1 MQLRVRLRKLNTK
14 FKRSDLTMKN
24 LLYAIANIWLLLS
37 PVLLLAHTN
46 SASFDRPLVFEPN
59 VGQAPPQVSWTARGQ
74 GYQLYLTKTG
84 ASIVLAE
91 PVPASPDSS
100 TNPKRGTRLQGL
112 PQARMSVVGMNLGG
126 SRPWNTVEGL
136 EPTGGVSNYLVGPQK
151 NWHKGIP
158 QYGRVQVK
166 DVYDGIDL
174 VFYGQGHDM
183 EYDFVVRPGGDPNQ
197 IRLAF
202 DGVDSMQVD
211 AKNGD
216 LVIKTKT
223 GSEMRQ
229 IQPRVYQQ
237 EANKKV
243 EVAGGY
249 QIMKNGQAAFRLAN
263 YDRHKS
269 LVVDPKVEFT
279 TFLEG
284 NGLDSTSGVAV
295 LADGTSY
302 VTGQTYSTDFPT
314 TTFWAVSK
322 VCPQNV
328 CPAYIFVTELSPLGT
343 VVGTTLIGG
352 SSTDLARGI
361 AVNADGVWVTGT
373 TNSPDFATNNDYS
386 LGIWNGFVAR
396 LPLDITRVDW
406 CVGFGGYGDGS
417 TYQGGNALAVD
428 ANDNVYVAGST
439 YSNNFPTSEFLA
451 TPHASKQKTF
461 GGVLDAFVVKIG
473 PYGNLGAGASTY
485 LGGAN
490 DDEAE
495 GIAVDST
502 GHAYVTGYTGSKNF
516 PVNAAPSHGSLANGG
531 TLAFITELSPD
542 LSSSVYSVVLG
553 GTKSVQN
560 SYPLDQGAAIVLD
573 STNEAYVAGTSCT
586 SDFPTNANSF
596 QQSPPSACM
605 PQTGPYDTSAFV
617 AKLSNTG
624 SLLYST
630 YLGGTN
636 GAVEAT
642 AIAIDSSKNIF
653 VAGVTTTGVFPGAT
667 PITLNPTAGFLTKF
681 HPKLYT
687 IDSSIFLGAAI
698 SSIAEFEPTLSIP
711 DPIDEALVVVPSIMT
726 TGYRYRPGSPSLD
739 GKYIDAFIVNVAYL
753 PNP

>member
-1 MQLRVRLRKLNTK
+1 
-14 FKRSDLTMKN
+14 MKN
-24 LLYAIANIWLLLS
+24 LLRAIVSGWVLLS
-37 PVLLLAHTN
+37 PALLVAAPN

-59 VGQAPPQVSWTARGQ
+59 VGQAPSQVSWTARGQ
-74 GYQLYLTKTG
+74 GYELYLTGSG

-91 PVPASPDSS
+91 PVPVSAADSS
-100 TNPKRGTRLQGL
+100 INSKPSVRPQGL
-112 PQARMSVVGMNLGG
+112 PKARMSVVGMNLGG
-126 SRPWNTVEGL
+126 SRPWNAVEGL
-136 EPTGGVSNYLVGPQK
+136 EPTGGISNYLVGPQK
-151 NWHKGIP
+151 DWHKGIP
-158 QYGRVQVK
+158 QYGRVRVK
-166 DVYDGIDL
+166 DVYDSIDL

-211 AKNGD
+211 ARNGD
-216 LVIKTKT
+216 LVIKTKS

-229 IQPRVYQQ
+229 VQPKVYQQ
-237 EANKKV
+237 VGDKKV

-249 QIMKNGQAAFRLAN
+249 QIMDNGQAAFRLAN
-263 YDRHKS
+263 YDRRKA

-284 NGLDSTSGVAV
+284 NGEDSTSGVAV

-314 TTFWAVSK
+314 TTFYAVSK
-322 VCPQNV
+322 ICPGNV
-328 CPAYIFVTELSPLGT
+328 CPAYIFVTELSPIGKVL
-343 VVGTTLIGG
+343 GTTLIGG
-352 SSTDLARGI
+352 SSTDTARGI
-361 AVNADGVWVTGT
+361 AANADGVWVTGT
-373 TNSPDFATNNDYS
+373 TNSPDFATNSDYS
-386 LGIWNGFVAR
+386 WGIWNGFVAR
-396 LPLDITRVDW
+396 LTPDITRVDW
-406 CVGFGGYGDGS
+406 CVGFGGYGDGD
-417 TYQGGNALAVD
+417 TYQGGNAIAVD
-428 ANDNVYVAGST
+428 ANDNAYVAGST
-439 YSNNFPTSEFLA
+439 YSNSFPTSEFLA
-451 TPHASKQKTF
+451 TPHTSKQKTF
-461 GGVLDAFVVKIG
+461 GGTVDAFVVKMG
-473 PYGNLGAGASTY
+473 PYGNLGAGSSTY
-485 LGGAN
+485 LGGAG
-490 DDEAE
+490 DDEAAS
-495 GIAVDST
+495 IAVDGS
-502 GHAYVTGYTGSKNF
+502 GHAYVTGYTASKNF
-516 PVNAAPSHGSLANGG
+516 PVTSAPSHGSLANGG

-542 LSSSVYSVVLG
+542 LSSSVYSVELG
-553 GTKSVQN
+553 GTKSAQHP
-560 SYPLDQGAAIVLD
+560 YPLDQGSAIVVD

-586 SDFPTNANSF
+586 SDFPTNAKSF
-596 QQSPPSACM
+596 QQTPPSACL

-642 AIAIDSSKNIF
+642 AIAIDSSENIF

-698 SSIAEFEPTLSIP
+698 SSIAEFEQTLDIP
-711 DPIDEALVVVPSIMT
+711 DPIVVPSIMT
-726 TGYRYRPGSPSLD
+726 TGYRYRPGSPSLA
-739 GKYIDAFIVNVAYL
+739 GQYLDAFIVDVAYL
-753 PNP
+753 PTP